1 MTELKI
7 YEISD
12 ALINALDNVRVDE
25 ETGEIVGT
33 EELQAVQLSAE
44 AKIVST
50 GKYLAM
56 RRVTLEG
63 MKQAAKNI
71 QSRIKAEERRQ
82 AWLEEQTIKGMQ
94 ALDSK
99 LIEAPDVALQVRQNP
114 ESVDI
119 FDEAQIPA
127 DFIKTKT
134 VDSIDKTAIKTAL
147 KSGRD
152 VPGVR
157 LIRTQKLVIK

>member
-1 MTELKI
+1 MSELKI

-12 ALINALDNVRVDE
+12 ALMDALDNVRVDE
-25 ETGEIVGT
+25 ETGEIVGA

-50 GKYLAM
+50 GRYLAM
-56 RRVTLEG
+56 RRVQLEG

-71 QSRIKAEERRQ
+71 AVRIKAEERRQ

-134 VDSIDKTAIKTAL
+134 VDSIDKTAIKSAL
-147 KSGRD
+147 KSGKD
-152 VPGVR
+152 VPGAK
-157 LIRTQKLVIK
+157 LTRTQKLVIK

>member
-147 KSGRD
+147 KQGAD
-152 VPGVR
+152 VPGAR
-157 LIRTQKLVIK
+157 LTRSVKLVIK

>member
-12 ALINALDNVRVDE
+12 ALINALDNIHVDE
-25 ETGEIVGT
+25 ETDEIVGT

-71 QSRIKAEERRQ
+71 QSRIKTEERRQ
-82 AWLEEQTIKGMQ
+82 AWLESQMLSAMQ
-94 ALDSK
+94 SLDSK
-99 LIEAPDVALQVRQNP
+99 LIEAPDVAIQVRQNP
-114 ESVDI
+114 ESVQI

-127 DFIKTKT
+127 DYIKAKMET
-134 VDSIDKTAIKTAL
+134 SIDKTAIKSAL
-147 KSGRD
+147 KAGKD
-152 VPGVR
+152 VPGAK
-157 LIRTQKLVIK
+157 LTRTQKLVIK

>member
-1 MTELKI
+1 MPELKI

-71 QSRIKAEERRQ
+71 QARIKTEERRQ
-82 AWLEEQTIKGMQ
+82 AWLESQMISAMQTM
-94 ALDSK
+94 DSK
-99 LIEAPDVALQVRQNP
+99 LIEAPDVAIQVRQNP
-114 ESVDI
+114 ESVMI

-127 DFIKTKT
+127 DFIKAKMET
-134 VDSIDKTAIKTAL
+134 SIDKTAIKSAL
-147 KSGRD
+147 KSGKD
-152 VPGVR
+152 VPGAK
-157 LIRTQKLVIK
+157 LTRTQKLVIK

>member
-1 MTELKI
+1 MSELKI

-12 ALINALDNVRVDE
+12 ALINALDNIHVDE

-33 EELQAVQLSAE
+33 EELQAVQMSAE

-71 QSRIKAEERRQ
+71 QSRIKTEERRQ
-82 AWLEEQTIKGMQ
+82 AWLESQMISAMQTM
-94 ALDSK
+94 DSK
-99 LIEAPDVALQVRQNP
+99 LIEAPDVAIQVRQNP
-114 ESVDI
+114 ESVQI

-127 DFIKTKT
+127 DFIKAKMET
-134 VDSIDKTAIKTAL
+134 SIDKTAIKAAL
-147 KSGRD
+147 KSGKD
-152 VPGVR
+152 VPGAK
-157 LIRTQKLVIK
+157 LTRTQKLVIK

>member
-1 MTELKI
+1 MSELKI

-71 QSRIKAEERRQ
+71 QTRIKTEERRQ
-82 AWLEEQTIKGMQ
+82 AWLESQMLGAMQ
-94 ALDSK
+94 SLDSK
-99 LIEAPDVALQVRQNP
+99 LIEAPDVAIQVRQNP
-114 ESVDI
+114 ESVMI

-127 DFIKTKT
+127 DFIKAKMET
-134 VDSIDKTAIKTAL
+134 SIDKAAIKAAL
-147 KSGRD
+147 KAGRD
-152 VPGVR
+152 VPGAK
-157 LIRTQKLVIK
+157 LTRTQKLVIK

>member
-1 MTELKI
+1 MSELKI

-71 QSRIKAEERRQ
+71 QTRIKTEERRQ
-82 AWLEEQTIKGMQ
+82 AWLESQMLSAMQ
-94 ALDSK
+94 SLDSK
-99 LIEAPDVALQVRQNP
+99 LIEAPDVAIQVRQNP
-114 ESVDI
+114 ESVLI

-127 DFIKTKT
+127 DFIKAKMET
-134 VDSIDKTAIKTAL
+134 SIDKTAIKVAL
-147 KSGRD
+147 KSGKD
-152 VPGVR
+152 VPGAK
-157 LIRTQKLVIK
+157 LTRTQKLVIK

>member
-12 ALINALDNVRVDE
+12 ALINALDNIHVDE

-33 EELQAVQLSAE
+33 EELQAVQMSAE

-71 QSRIKAEERRQ
+71 QSRIKTEERRQ
-82 AWLEEQTIKGMQ
+82 AWLESQMIAAMQTM
-94 ALDSK
+94 DSK
-99 LIEAPDVALQVRQNP
+99 LIEAPDVAIQVRQNP
-114 ESVDI
+114 ESVLI

-127 DFIKTKT
+127 DYIKAKMET
-134 VDSIDKTAIKTAL
+134 SIDKTAIKSAL
-147 KSGRD
+147 KAGRD
-152 VPGVR
+152 VPGAK
-157 LIRTQKLVIK
+157 LTRTQKLVIK